1 MTYFTEHTVLKIH
14 PCCSIYLSEF
24 PSFLRVINAPFNYGW
39 TMFCL
44 SIHVLMDTWVSSIR
58 FFSFCASV
66 YQLLG
71 NEMEQRLKL
80 YIKKLSRD
88 FSLSLWS
95 VINDLHA
102 NAGDTGLTPVL
113 GTKIPHALGQLS
125 LCNSAAE
132 ALVP

>member
-1 MTYFTEHTVLKIH
+1 
-14 PCCSIYLSEF
+14 
-24 PSFLRVINAPFNYGW
+24 
-39 TMFCL
+39 
-44 SIHVLMDTWVSSIR
+44 MDTWVASIR
-58 FFSFCASV
+58 FFSLCASV